1 MPRAASGCRA
11 VVSPIR
17 TGLWEE
23 VRCRAPAREW
33 QPASPAFC
41 PSSPVGIS
49 PHPQG
54 GVRLPHLQ
62 APVAGVVR
70 TTSLRVLTS
79 AAYTSASSDVV
90 PRPRQS
96 RSTRSSGSSQA
107 RSPRQLP
114 VQPGRLD
121 ALRSLPMLVAR
132 QPGPECSPRGWLSGQ
147 RRVLARGWETCDIP
161 WLPVPRARGGS
172 PAPSACGSRS
182 GPFCKFPNP
191 RRSGQGRS
199 GHAGDPPAG
208 EGDRRAARRR
218 VSQAWRGALW
228 PRPPGASTTPEPL
241 SGSTLGPPGPAAPPA
256 RPTLSVHAQGPG
268 AAQSARL
275 PPATPLAAA
284 PNAAWSSKQSPE
296 VRREPARGSDEPAS
310 QLASAPRPPRVWLRS
325 PTPSARREPP
335 LLKGQC
341 APCAQT

>member
-1 MPRAASGCRA
+1 MPRAASGCLA
-11 VVSPIR
+11 VVSPVR

-23 VRCRAPAREW
+23 ARCRAPAREW

-70 TTSLRVLTS
+70 TMSLRVLTS

-96 RSTRSSGSSQA
+96 RSTSSSGSSQA

-132 QPGPECSPRGWLSGQ
+132 QPGPERSTPGWLSGQ
-147 RRVLARGWETCDIP
+147 RRVLARGWETCDTP
-161 WLPVPRARGGS
+161 WLPAPRARGGS

-182 GPFCKFPNP
+182 DPFCKFPNP
-191 RRSGQGRS
+191 RRRGQGRS

-208 EGDRRAARRR
+208 EGDRPSCTPQSLAGLARCALAPAPGSKHNSRAFVWLSAPAAR
-218 VSQAWRGALW
+218 SRGALRT
-228 PRPPGASTTPEPL
+228 PYSLCPCPEPWRCC
-241 SGSTLGPPGPAAPPA
+241 PERAPPA
-256 RPTLSVHAQGPG
+256 GDSSGRRAQ
-268 AAQSARL
+268 
-275 PPATPLAAA
+275 
-284 PNAAWSSKQSPE
+284 
-296 VRREPARGSDEPAS
+296 RGLD
-310 QLASAPRPPRVWLRS
+310 L
-325 PTPSARREPP
+325 
-335 LLKGQC
+335 
-341 APCAQT
+341 